1 MEAVMGLIDFIKNVG
16 ANILGKGEDEATTIT
31 NLLNNELPNQIT
43 NLQVKFDDGVVDL
56 FGQCESTA
64 VKEKAVLLA
73 GNIKGVA
80 KVNDLYLTAP
90 PPEPKDETVYYE
102 VKSGDSLSKIAKHFY
117 GNAMKY
123 PVIFEANR
131 EVIKNPDLIYPGQML
146 RIPKII

>member
-1 MEAVMGLIDFIKNVG
+1 MGLIDFIKNVG
-16 ANILGKGEDEATTIT
+16 ANIFGKGEDEATTIT
-31 NLLNNELPNQIT
+31 NLLNTELPNQIK

-56 FGQCESTA
+56 FGQCESIA

-73 GNIKGVA
+73 GNIKGVGS
-80 KVNDLYLTAP
+80 VNDLYLTAP
-90 PPEPKDETVYYE
+90 APEPKDETVYYE

-123 PVIFEANR
+123 PVIFEANL
-131 EVIKNPDLIYPGQML
+131 EVIKNPDLIYPGQKL